1 MPNQSF
7 FVFDVIP
14 PRQYVGADAYRKDW
28 AGFVGTFKGPVKFDI
43 RAVSELVESR
53 AWLGIGAA
61 CESVP
66 AQTGGTMPAAYS
78 YDLRERVVDAVEQG
92 SSRRRAAIV
101 FKVSAATVV
110 RWTKRLAETGSF
122 AAAPTGGDFK
132 SKAVEAHKDWLLT
145 TVNAEPDLTLA
156 EIQARLKATHGLAK
170 SLSCLW
176 RFFARHQVTFKKN
189 STRRRAGSS

>member
-1 MPNQSF
+1 
-7 FVFDVIP
+7 
-14 PRQYVGADAYRKDW
+14 
-28 AGFVGTFKGPVKFDI
+28 
-43 RAVSELVESR
+43 
-53 AWLGIGAA
+53 
-61 CESVP
+61 
-66 AQTGGTMPAAYS
+66 MPAAYS
-78 YDLRERVVDAVEQG
+78 YDLRERVVDAVERG
-92 SSRRRAAIV
+92 SSRRRAAVV

-156 EIQARLKATHGLAK
+156 EIQARLKATHGLVK

-176 RFFARHQVTFKKN
+176 RFFARHQAIGKVPHGHWNIATFIAALRCDGITVPMVTDGAMNGAIFLAYPAL
-189 STRRRAGSS
+189 SAAYPEAWRLGHHG